1 MVGLRTLHD
10 VITKVQPKRKQP
22 TSKIDKIQSLCFFYR
37 LVLST
42 MVTVAMVRSQYYLDL
57 KLDIIK

>member
-22 TSKIDKIQSLCFFYR
+22 TSKIDKSNLYVFLQTGAFNNGYGGNGKIT
-37 LVLST
+37 VLFGFET
-42 MVTVAMVRSQYYLDL
+42 
-57 KLDIIK
+57 